1 MDWRHQSV
9 ARIVTDEPSLASPAE
24 APAVAV
30 RAAPAAAT
38 APQRPLRLLG
48 RAVVRHPWAVVVA
61 WLVAILLGAWGEQR
75 LPEVTVG
82 VEGGVPGSPSRLAAD
97 ALRNEFNNP
106 FIDPLVVAV
115 SAPHL
120 QIDAPPYLSW
130 LRETS
135 PVLAAVPGVRRVA
148 SYADGSDAQL
158 RSRDGRSTTLLVGL
172 AAMNQ
177 SQRHQAVIAGR
188 SAMAPRAA
196 ALAQLDPA
204 SRLAVTGNAA
214 VDLDMNRWSAAGGDR
229 AEKRA
234 LPLSLAILLLA
245 FGTLVAAG
253 LPFVT
258 GLATTTVS
266 LGSAFLL
273 AKLMPVSNLLG
284 NVVTMIGLAI
294 GIDYSLLMVTYYRE
308 HVASAPVTDSVMAAV
323 ARGGRTIAWSGVTV
337 IIGLLGLLFS
347 PILETRSVGIGGALV
362 VCVSVLAALTLL
374 PAALVLLGR
383 RLDWLP
389 VIPRHRGRPRLLA
402 FWRGLGQW
410 VVRHPHITLLLAGG
424 CALALAAPVLHI
436 RTGFST
442 ERWFLPRA
450 MESRVGADL
459 LAAVGGDNAPFPIY
473 VLVRSKDGLP
483 ILAASHL
490 EPLIGYSA
498 ALARDPRIA
507 AVSSPV
513 DLQQGLGIDEY
524 RMLYADPEQALKDY
538 PQIGDLL
545 VSRDRQAALFQ
556 VTPAERAS
564 AADIVRL
571 SRELQGRSP
580 AGPFAVM
587 VTGGAA
593 GFNDF
598 NDSMLRS
605 LPRIFGFVIA
615 ATLLMLFAAFRSFLL
630 PVKAV
635 LTNLLAVAAGM
646 GAVVAVFQLGWLNG
660 LVGLEHPVSTIP
672 LEIPLMVFC
681 LSFGLSMDY
690 ELFLLFRIQQEYQR
704 AGDNNRATVEGLATV
719 APVITGAGLI
729 MVVVFG
735 AFVGAALPVLK
746 MIGVGLCVA
755 VLVDATLVRAL
766 IVPAVMA
773 LAGRWNWYPGRRPV
787 QTSWAAAKG
796 RSVSAGSAP
805 VSQTPSEDQ
814 QQAADFF
821 H

>member
-1 MDWRHQSV
+1 MEEQS
-9 ARIVTDEPSLASPAE
+9 PASPAE
-24 APAVAV
+24 APALALH
-30 RAAPAAAT
+30 AAPAT
-38 APQRPLRLLG
+38 APRRPVLLLG
-48 RAVVRHPWAVVVA
+48 RAVVRHPWLVIAA
-61 WLVAILLGAWGEQR
+61 WVVAILLGAWGEHR
-75 LPEVTVG
+75 LPQVTIG
-82 VEGGVPGSPSRLAAD
+82 VEGGVPGSPSRLAAQ

-120 QIDAPPYLSW
+120 QVDTPPYLTW
-130 LRETS
+130 LKETS
-135 PVLAAVPGVRRVA
+135 RVAAAVPGVRRVA
-148 SYADGSDAQL
+148 SHADDRDAQL
-158 RSRDGRSTTLLVGL
+158 SSKDGRVTTLLVGL
-172 AAMNQ
+172 TGHTHSERQ
-177 SQRHQAVIAGR
+177 QAVVALR

-204 SRLAVTGNAA
+204 ARVAVTGNAA
-214 VDLDMNRWSAAGGDR
+214 ADLDVNKWSAEGGDR
-229 AEKRA
+229 AEKKA

-245 FGTLVAAG
+245 FGTLVAAA
-253 LPFVT
+253 LPFIT

-266 LGSAFLL
+266 LGIAFLL
-273 AKLMPVSNLLG
+273 AQVMPVSNLLG

-308 HVASAPVTDSVMAAV
+308 HRASAAADDSVMAAV

-374 PAALVLLGR
+374 PAALVLLGP
-383 RLDWLP
+383 RLNWLP
-389 VIPRHRGRPRLLA
+389 VIPHNRFRPRLLG
-402 FWRGLGQW
+402 FWRGLGSW
-410 VVRHPHITLLLAGG
+410 VVRHPQITLLLAGG
-424 CALALAAPVLHI
+424 CTLALAYPVLRM
-436 RTGFST
+436 RTEFSN
-442 ERWFLPRA
+442 ERWFLPKA

-459 LAAVGGDNAPFPIY
+459 LAAVRGDNAAFGIY
-473 VLVRSKDGLP
+473 VIVRRTDGLP
-483 ILAASHL
+483 ILAPSHL
-490 EPLIGYSA
+490 EPLIDYSA
-498 ALARDPRIA
+498 TLARDARIA

-513 DLQQGLGIDEY
+513 NLQQGLGIDEY
-524 RMLYADPEQALKDY
+524 RELYADPEQALKDY
-538 PQIGDLL
+538 PQIGELFL
-545 VSRDRQAALFQ
+545 SRDRRAALFQ
-556 VTPAERAS
+556 VTPADSAS
-564 AADIVRL
+564 ATDIARL
-571 SRELQGRSP
+571 SRELQQRTP
-580 AGPFAVM
+580 AGPFTVM

-593 GFNDF
+593 GYNDF
-598 NDSMLRS
+598 NDAMFRS
-605 LPRIFGFVIA
+605 LPRIFAFVVG

-635 LTNLLAVAAGM
+635 LMNLLAVAAGM
-646 GAVVAVFQLGWLNG
+646 GAVVAVFQFGWLNG
-660 LVGLEHPVSTIP
+660 LVGLEHPVDTIP

-690 ELFLLFRIQQEYQR
+690 ELFLLFRIQQAYYR
-704 AGDNNRATVEGLATV
+704 DGDNNRATIEGLVMV

-735 AFVGAALPVLK
+735 AFVSAALPVLK

-787 QTSWAAAKG
+787 
-796 RSVSAGSAP
+796 
-805 VSQTPSEDQ
+805 
-814 QQAADFF
+814 
-821 H
+821 